1 MAQLNFNDFQKKV
14 KLTETFKNFETF
26 KKNIVINHKNM
37 LRLHD
42 YYQQGCKYG
51 VQYLKQN
58 PNLFRTDVALIN
70 EIIENEKEN
79 REN

>member
-51 VQYLKQN
+51 LNYLRLN
-58 PNLFRTDVALIN
+58 PNLSITDMKLIA
-70 EIIENEKEN
+70 EILEL
-79 REN
+79 